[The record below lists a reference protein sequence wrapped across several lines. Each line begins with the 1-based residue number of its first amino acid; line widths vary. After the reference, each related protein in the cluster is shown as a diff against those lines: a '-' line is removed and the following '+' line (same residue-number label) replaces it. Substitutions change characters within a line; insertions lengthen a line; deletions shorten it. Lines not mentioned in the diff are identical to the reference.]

1 MLSSQRDKWHLG
13 SKVTY
18 VNILEEK
25 CGYPKRQE
33 ISEIYSVPQQG
44 VGKRQTRPG
53 GSPVWRSHCRD
64 GTQAMYL
71 SEATDHMDR
80 R

>member
-1 MLSSQRDKWHLG
+1 MLSSQRDKWYLG

-53 GSPVWRSHCRD
+53 GSPV
-64 GTQAMYL
+64 
-71 SEATDHMDR
+71 
-80 R
+80 